1 MHAEL
6 TKNVANEAPSSIHEW
21 RADWGAS
28 ICLLSFGAGYE
39 ARYLSRRLAIDTRPL
54 LAAIDRALVVFR
66 DAHVLAAAAM
76 GRPTTIDPASAISNP
91 CLQRRRVSG
100 RAVDSHNGG
109 SCTRSVSSCSKVVH
123 RPHPITSAARWHR
136 WPAGERTGGRA
147 ILVISSALWP
157 CMGLSTT
164 VR

>member
-28 ICLLSFGAGYE
+28 ICLLSFGAGSVT
-39 ARYLSRRLAIDTRPL
+39 RYLSRRLAIDSRPL

-66 DAHVLAAAAM
+66 DAHVSAAAAI

-100 RAVDSHNGG
+100 GAVDSHNGG
-109 SCTRSVSSCSKVVH
+109 SCTSGRELMQQGGAPSLLDHLS
-123 RPHPITSAARWHR
+123 ARWHG
-136 WPAGERTGGRA
+136 WQAGERGGA
-147 ILVISSALWP
+147 PYW
-157 CMGLSTT
+157 
-164 VR
+164 